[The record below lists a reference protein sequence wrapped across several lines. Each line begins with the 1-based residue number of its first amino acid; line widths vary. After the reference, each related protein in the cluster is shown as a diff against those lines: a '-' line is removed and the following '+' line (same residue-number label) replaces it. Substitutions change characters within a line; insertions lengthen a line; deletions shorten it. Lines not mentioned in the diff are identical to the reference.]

1 MRKVSIKNLLLRAF
15 AKSDQVVVEEIFK
28 LLPKSAQKRLIQA
41 SVAGLLLGLLDLFG
55 VALIGVLGSLA
66 VNGIRGSEQGDRVSI
81 VLRIFHIENLDLRI
95 QVALVAITALLL
107 LLVRTGASVYLTR
120 KTLHYLGRQGAG
132 ISANLFSKFMN
143 SDLSVRNRRTSQETI
158 FGLTTGITTSVLNIV
173 GSLVTIFSDISLA
186 LILIIAVTVINP
198 LTGLLTV
205 FIFGGLAVF
214 LFFVMKRKMTY
225 LGFQEI
231 DRAVKSHSTILGAL
245 NLFHEIHVRN
255 LESNFTTKVFA
266 ERKKLAEISAER
278 LFLPNI
284 SKYVFESA
292 LLVGT
297 VVISAAQFITQDAPR
312 AVAVMAVFLVA
323 GSRIAPAML
332 RAQQASITIKSS
344 LAGLHP
350 LANLISDLR
359 HGAKN
364 KIDETQL
371 SYYRFENTIT
381 FKNVTFKFDDRDFK
395 ILDDVNY
402 ASAGPKTIAIVGN
415 SGAGKTTFVDLLLG
429 LRQPTVGKI
438 EISGLDPNSAIKLW
452 PGKIGYVPQET
463 TILNASVAQN
473 ITLDLESESFNE
485 SNMEHALRAAN
496 LEEWANQL
504 PSGLFSKL
512 NEDGSDLS
520 GGQRQRIGIARA
532 LYSRPELLILDEATS
547 SLDPISESEI
557 TESIVKISKEACVI
571 IIAHRLSSIRGVDE
585 IIYLKGGQIAA
596 RGTFDELRRDF
607 KDFEKQAQAMGL

>member
-1 MRKVSIKNLLLRAF
+1 MRKVSIKNLLLGVF
-15 AKSDQVVVEEIFK
+15 TKSDRAIVEEIFK
-28 LLPKSAQKRLIQA
+28 LLPKSAQVRLIQA
-41 SVAGLLLGLLDLFG
+41 SAAGLLLGLLDLFG

-95 QVALVAITALLL
+95 QVALVAFTALLL
-107 LLVRTGASVYLTR
+107 LLVRTAASVYLTR

-205 FIFGGLAVF
+205 LIFGGLAIF

-245 NLFHEIHVRN
+245 NLFHEVHVRN
-255 LESNFTTKVFA
+255 LESNFTTKVLS

-297 VVISAAQFITQDAPR
+297 VVISAAQFVTQDAPR

-359 HGAKN
+359 LDINN
-364 KIDETQL
+364 KIEEIQV
-371 SYYRFENTIT
+371 RNKIFENTFT
-381 FKNVTFKFDDRDFK
+381 FQNVTFQFDDGDLK
-395 ILDDVNY
+395 ILDDVTY
-402 ASAGPKTIAIVGN
+402 VSSGAKTIAIVGN

-429 LRQPTVGKI
+429 LRQPTAGKI
-438 EISGLDPNSAIKLW
+438 EISGLDPNSAINLW
-452 PGKIGYVPQET
+452 PGKIAYVPQET
-463 TILNASVAQN
+463 TILNSSVAQN
-473 ITLDLESESFNE
+473 ITLDFESENFNQ
-485 SNMEHALRAAN
+485 SDMEYALRAAN
-496 LEEWANQL
+496 LEKWANHL
-504 PSGLFSKL
+504 PNGLFSKL
-512 NEDGSDLS
+512 NEDGSNLS

-547 SLDPISESEI
+547 SLDPVSESEI
-557 TESIVKISKEACVI
+557 TESIMKISTEACVI
-571 IIAHRLSSIRGVDE
+571 IIAHRLSSIREVDE
-585 IIYLKGGQIAA
+585 IIYLKSGQIVA
-596 RGTFDELRRDF
+596 RGKFDELRRNF